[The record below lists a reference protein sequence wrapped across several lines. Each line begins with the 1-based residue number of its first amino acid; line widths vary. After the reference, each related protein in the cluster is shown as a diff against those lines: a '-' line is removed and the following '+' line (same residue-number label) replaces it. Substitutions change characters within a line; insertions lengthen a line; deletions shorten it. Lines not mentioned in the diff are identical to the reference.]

1 MFFDRLGVSGKLLL
15 QVALLAIALLALSGL
30 ALQSLRDTML
40 REKQLMV
47 RNIVETAI
55 AIAKTN
61 HERAGKG
68 EVSMEAAQKE
78 TITALRAMR
87 YAGSEYVFA
96 ITMQGIAVAHGGR
109 PALEGTDMTNN
120 ATSTPNS
127 RNVIGE
133 MRDKARAGGG
143 YVAYTFAKPGTPP
156 DSEPA
161 PKIAY
166 TAAFTPW
173 NWFIGT
179 GIYVDDVD
187 TQFRAKAVEFGI
199 ITLVMALVLIGLSL
213 LILRSVRGPL
223 RALSIIIQRLAD
235 GETVSE
241 VAYTNRP
248 DEIGGIARATAALRE
263 VSLLAAR
270 TQSGLENA
278 TTNVM
283 VADTEN
289 RIVYCNRAV
298 LALLRNAAS
307 DIRKDLPRF
316 DPDALIGR
324 NIDEFHKN
332 PAHQRGMLAKLS
344 GTHRSRITVGG
355 RIFELIVNPA
365 VNTRGARVGTVV
377 EWSDMTDQLRLEREV
392 IAAIAMASEKGFAE
406 RVDLEGK
413 NGFLRQLGEAVNGL
427 SDKAQGMTR
436 NIAGTIEAMARGD
449 LSRRIAEDYPGIFGE
464 LRDGANETVDKLREV
479 VGQITATSNA
489 VRDASAEIS
498 AGSADLAARTEA
510 QAASLEETAAAM
522 HQVTATVKQN
532 ADNAQAANQLSQ
544 TARDT
549 AAKGG
554 SVTKEAV
561 AAVRRIEES
570 ARKISDIVALIDEI
584 AFQTNLLA
592 LNASVEAARAGEAG
606 KGFAVVA
613 QEVRALAQRS
623 ANASKDIKALINES
637 NAQVKA
643 GASLVH
649 QAGESLDEI
658 VGAIKK
664 VSDIVAEIAAA
675 SSEQSRGLDEVNAAV
690 GNMDEMTQRN
700 GALVEQTSA
709 SAQQLAT
716 QGQTLAQVVG
726 FFRT

>member
-1 MFFDRLGVSGKLLL
+1 MLLDRFGIGGKLLL
-15 QVALLAIALLALSGL
+15 QVVLLAAALIGLSTL
-30 ALQSLRDTML
+30 ALQSLHQTML
-40 REKQLMV
+40 REKQQMV
-47 RNIVETAI
+47 RNIVETAV
-55 AIAKTN
+55 AIARSN

-68 EVSMEAAQKE
+68 EISMEAAQKE
-78 TITALRAMR
+78 TVTALRAMR

-96 ITMQGIAVAHGGR
+96 ITMEGIAVAHGGR
-109 PALEGTDMTNN
+109 PALEGSDMTSN

-127 RNVIGE
+127 RNVIAE
-133 MRDKARAGGG
+133 MRDKARTGGG
-143 YVAYTFAKPGTPP
+143 YVAYDFAKPGAPANAP
-156 DSEPA
+156 PA

-166 TAAFTPW
+166 TAAFAPW

-187 TQFRAKAVEFGI
+187 TQFRAMAVEF
-199 ITLVMALVLIGLSL
+199 ALVSLALAVLLIGLSL
-213 LILRSVRGPL
+213 LILRSLRGPL
-223 RALSIIIQRLAD
+223 RTLSQTIQRLAEGD
-235 GETVSE
+235 V
-241 VAYTNRP
+241 VADVPFTGRG
-248 DEIGGIARATAALRE
+248 DEIGGMARATAALRE
-263 VSLLAAR
+263 VSLAAAR
-270 TQSGLENA
+270 TQSGLDNA

-298 LALLRNAAS
+298 LALLRNAAN

-324 NIDEFHKN
+324 SVDEFHKN
-332 PAHQRGMLAKLS
+332 PAHQRGMLAGLN

-355 RIFELIVNPA
+355 RTFELIVNPA
-365 VNTRGARVGTVV
+365 VNARGTRVGTVV
-377 EWSDMTDQLRLEREV
+377 EWADMTDQLRLEKEV
-392 IAAIAMASEKGFAE
+392 IGAIAMASDKGFAE
-406 RVDLEGK
+406 RLDMAGK
-413 NGFLRQLGEAVNGL
+413 AGFLRQLGEAMNAM
-427 SDKAQGMTR
+427 SDKVQAMAR
-436 NIAGTIEAMARGD
+436 DIAGTIEAMSRGD
-449 LSRRIAEDYPGIFGE
+449 LSRRINADYPGIFGE
-464 LRDGANETVDKLREV
+464 LRDGANQTLDKLRDV
-479 VGQITATSNA
+479 VGQIADTASS

-498 AGSADLAARTEA
+498 TGSQDLASRTEA
-510 QAASLEETAAAM
+510 QAASLEETAASM
-522 HQVTATVKQN
+522 HEITATVRQN

-544 TARDT
+544 SARDI
-549 AAKGG
+549 AARGG
-554 SVTKEAV
+554 SVTREAV
-561 AAVRRIEES
+561 AAMRRIEDS

-623 ANASKDIKALINES
+623 ANASKDIKSLIAES
-637 NAQVKA
+637 NAQVKTGA
-643 GASLVH
+643 GLVD
-649 QAGESLDEI
+649 QTGGALEEI

-675 SSEQSRGLDEVNAAV
+675 SAEQSRGLDEVNGAV

-700 GALVEQTSA
+700 GALVEQTNA
-709 SAQQLAT
+709 SAQQLAS
-716 QGQTLAQVVG
+716 QGQTLSQIVG